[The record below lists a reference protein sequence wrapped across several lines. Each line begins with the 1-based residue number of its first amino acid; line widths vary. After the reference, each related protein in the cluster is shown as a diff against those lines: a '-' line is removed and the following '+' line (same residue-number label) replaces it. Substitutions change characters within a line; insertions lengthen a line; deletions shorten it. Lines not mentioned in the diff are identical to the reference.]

1 MVLGVASLKVGPGHR
16 RLSLPGSWGLI
27 RLSSGTLGEESIP
40 ILHTTAGTTTGMCGL
55 GHDRNTPAGGPEPEA
70 SPLKFCRSLEMINS
84 SLVTVGRKIG
94 IPSFARHFSWASSSR
109 LSDADPFGFDRS
121 QFNQPMKFL
130 KPNQTLNSPD
140 NTSQRQSTDQRPSS
154 MMGGEIFRRMAENR
168 QNQLLDLRR
177 ADDRMRINRD
187 EKASLDQLWNSASQL
202 KIQSHFGPLTPAS
215 SRVIRT
221 VRIPPTSFLNRPVM
235 ASDVERSYKKLSS
248 WLNSAGLRREIFL
261 NKRYEKPFLK
271 RRRLR
276 SERHR
281 RRFAIEVQR
290 RVQIINVMRMK
301 GM

>member
-1 MVLGVASLKVGPGHR
+1 MSLINLRLLTAGRKATLGVVG
-16 RLSLPGSWGLI
+16 
-27 RLSSGTLGEESIP
+27 
-40 ILHTTAGTTTGMCGL
+40 
-55 GHDRNTPAGGPEPEA
+55 
-70 SPLKFCRSLEMINS
+70 
-84 SLVTVGRKIG
+84 
-94 IPSFARHFSWASSSR
+94 SSSR
-109 LSDADPFGFDRS
+109 SFSRGSNTCLSDADPFGFDRS
-121 QFNQPMKFL
+121 QSTQSLKFRKPDTSPQQPTTQDIQPSDPKR
-130 KPNQTLNSPD
+130 T
-140 NTSQRQSTDQRPSS
+140 TDRSS
-154 MMGGEIFRRMAENR
+154 SLLGGDIFRRMAENR
-168 QNQLLDLRR
+168 QSQLQDLRR
-177 ADDRMRINRD
+177 SDDRMKINRE
-187 EKASLDQLWNSASQL
+187 EKASLDQLWKSASQL

-221 VRIPPTSFLNRPVM
+221 VRIPPTSFLNRPVL

-248 WLNSAGLRREIFL
+248 WLNAAGLRKEIYL

>member
-1 MVLGVASLKVGPGHR
+1 
-16 RLSLPGSWGLI
+16 
-27 RLSSGTLGEESIP
+27 
-40 ILHTTAGTTTGMCGL
+40 
-55 GHDRNTPAGGPEPEA
+55 
-70 SPLKFCRSLEMINS
+70 MINS
-84 SLVTVGRKIG
+84 HLVTVGRQTRAVG
-94 IPSFARHFSWASSSR
+94 IPSLARHFSRASSSC
-109 LSDADPFGFDRS
+109 LSEADPFGFDRS
-121 QFNQPMKFL
+121 ASNQPMKFL
-130 KPNQTLNSPD
+130 KPNQTLSSPD
-140 NTSQRQSTDQRPSS
+140 KTSQRQTAPS

-168 QNQLLDLRR
+168 QNQLQDLRR

-235 ASDVERSYKKLSS
+235 ASDVERSYKKLAS
-248 WLNSAGLRREIFL
+248 WLNTAGLRKEIFL

>member
-1 MVLGVASLKVGPGHR
+1 M
-16 RLSLPGSWGLI
+16 
-27 RLSSGTLGEESIP
+27 
-40 ILHTTAGTTTGMCGL
+40 
-55 GHDRNTPAGGPEPEA
+55 
-70 SPLKFCRSLEMINS
+70 
-84 SLVTVGRKIG
+84 SLVNLRLLTTSRKTTFGVI
-94 IPSFARHFSWASSSR
+94 ASSSR
-109 LSDADPFGFDRS
+109 SFSRGPNACLNDADPFGFDRS
-121 QFNQPMKFL
+121 QSTQPLKFRKPDTATQQLNAQDIQPSNQK
-130 KPNQTLNSPD
+130 QAAERSP
-140 NTSQRQSTDQRPSS
+140 SLL
-154 MMGGEIFRRMAENR
+154 GGDIFRRVAENR
-168 QNQLLDLRR
+168 QSQLQDLRR
-177 ADDRMRINRD
+177 SDDRMKINRE
-187 EKASLDQLWNSASQL
+187 EKASLDQLWKSASQL

-221 VRIPPTSFLNRPVM
+221 VRIPPTSFLNRPVL

-248 WLNSAGLRREIFL
+248 WLNAAGLRKEIYL